1 MSDTRAR
8 DYSCL
13 SRDLLVHALLRSHWM
28 SVVPRDKASARA
40 SERQCELPYQADTW
54 HELHVSLSVSVPP
67 LIASSVNQA
76 ISCLATFLLGAH
88 QFVCYNYKFTV
99 GALLS
104 PLTRCLLLTQIIF
117 QLPLNLITTTL
128 ILIRIPMILIRTS
141 MSCHCAEYLTV
152 ILPA

>member
-13 SRDLLVHALLRSHWM
+13 SRDLLVHALLRSYWM
-28 SVVPRDKASARA
+28 SVVPRDLASARA

-88 QFVCYNYKFTV
+88 QFVCYKFIV

-104 PLTRCLLLTQIIF
+104 PLTRCLLVTQIIF

-128 ILIRIPMILIRTS
+128 ILIRITMILIRTS
-141 MSCHCAEYLTV
+141 MICHCAEYLTV